1 MIVIAGLSILTPA
14 LFYLPLCTLS
24 AVILMSIP
32 NLQDFS
38 FAKFLFKSRGET
50 DSYGALKQDFSV
62 WCLAFIVTLSFGVLK
77 GIAAAVVLSMIHL
90 IIAVVEPRVV
100 VLCKVDTIAGSAGW
114 REKDAWGENAT
125 KSNKTIIP
133 EGHSPG
139 GTFPG
144 ICVYAVRGP
153 IIFANAEYV
162 VQETKRIIREES
174 QESEI
179 KVVLLDASGVSQVD
193 ATSLDAIRSFLEQ
206 LKEKG
211 TKFMIANARG
221 QTRFLFDEYLLSK
234 NLLAQKDLIV
244 GIGELVVQAEQLV
257 SNNGASAAAIPRL
270 FSSTNF
276 AAPGALPTNGMK

>member
-1 MIVIAGLSILTPA
+1 
-14 LFYLPLCTLS
+14 
-24 AVILMSIP
+24 MSIP

-38 FAKFLFKSRGET
+38 FARFLIKNRGEGDT
-50 DSYGALKQDFSV
+50 YGGLKQDFSV

-77 GIAAAVVLSMIHL
+77 GIGAAVVLSMLHL

-114 REKDAWGENAT
+114 REKDAWGENPRT
-125 KSNKTIIP
+125 TNIIP

-174 QESEI
+174 VESEI

-193 ATSLDAIRSFLEQ
+193 ATSLDAFRSFLEQ
-206 LKEKG
+206 LTEKG

-244 GIGELVVQAEQLV
+244 GIGELVVQAEKMLSQ
-257 SNNGASAAAIPRL
+257 NGGPSDEKIKRL
-270 FSSTNF
+270 FSTNNLCAPPAST
-276 AAPGALPTNGMK
+276 LENGKKL